1 MSKQSLPKS
10 AMSRRHFMQV
20 AGITAA
26 SVALAACAPATSP
39 PAAGDAAAGAI
50 PSGDLSGSVTVF
62 NQGGE
67 QTMGVYADA
76 IERLN
81 EQYPDIAVEDLYN
94 SVPSWGEY
102 INSIKLRVAGGQ
114 PVDVIYVAIEGAQE
128 LIFQDIIMPIDDI
141 IDADPELQRI
151 VDQTEPV
158 LHDALKGPDGST
170 YFLTRE
176 WNNMIIHYNPELFE
190 AAGVEPPA
198 PDWTWDDFLAAAIQ
212 LTSGEGTDKVW
223 GFAIP
228 YFNFGLAPWFHTN
241 GTSTLTDDWTD
252 SNLDDPKV
260 LEAVEFV
267 HSLVHEHGVSPAVA
281 GTDPYALFQ
290 SGQAAMTGAGRW
302 PVLGYIDSGFET
314 VDITPWPQ
322 QEAGTTVFGS
332 GGFAVRK
339 DSPNVDASIAV
350 IKEFMSDQTQ
360 LDFTNLYTSLPATR
374 TVTDDNPEFN
384 KMPPSAHL
392 FFDSLEDIKPI
403 PAPANFAEV
412 EGIFMRN
419 MDLIMG
425 DSVTPEAG
433 LAQAHEELSEA
444 MATLSERMA
453 K

>member
-1 MSKQSLPKS
+1 MSKQSLGKS
-10 AMSRRHFMQV
+10 PISRRQFMQI
-20 AGITAA
+20 AGIGVT
-26 SVALAACAPATSP
+26 SIALAACAPAAAP
-39 PAAGDAAAGAI
+39 PAAGEASAGAI
-50 PSGDLSGSVTVF
+50 PAEGLSGSVTVF

-67 QTMGVYADA
+67 KTMKVYADA

-81 EQYPDIAVEDLYN
+81 EQYPNIVVEDLYN

-176 WNNMIIHYNPELFE
+176 WNNMIIHYNTAMFE
-190 AAGVEPPA
+190 EAGIEPPS
-198 PDWTWDDFLAAAIQ
+198 PDWTWEDFLDTAIKM
-212 LTSGEGTDKVW
+212 TSGEGADKVW

-241 GTSTLTDDWTD
+241 GTSTLNEDWTD

-260 LEAVEFV
+260 LEAVKFV
-267 HSLVHEHGVSPAVA
+267 HSLVHEYGVSPAVA
-281 GTDPYALFQ
+281 GTDPYELFQ
-290 SGQAAMTGAGRW
+290 SGHAAMTGAGRW
-302 PVLGYIDSGFET
+302 PVLGYIDNGFTT
-314 VDITPWPQ
+314 VDVTPWPQ
-322 QEAGTTVFGS
+322 KETGTTVFGS

-360 LDFTNLYTSLPATR
+360 LDFTNLNTSLPATR
-374 TVTDDNPEFN
+374 TVTDNNPEFN
-384 KMPPSAHL
+384 KIPPSAHL

-425 DSVTPEAG
+425 DSVTPEEG
-433 LAQAHEELSEA
+433 LAKAHEELSEA
-444 MATLSERMA
+444 MATLNERMA